1 MEVEKAEHEKE
12 TETEHANS
20 FSGGCDIC
28 QQLIDRYTKSTAP
41 QHRHLIATAM
51 AMRSILTTESLPL
64 TPAAYFAATITAV
77 ENASSASQTLDSTAV
92 AALLSFLA
100 IVLPL
105 VPPQGI
111 AATKAIE
118 AMQVLVSLQAR
129 EKEGLAMFTVRAA
142 VKCLGTLVGF
152 CDLEDWG
159 SVKFGFETLLKFSVD
174 RRPKVRRSSHDCLE
188 KVFKTIQCSTV
199 IKEASKVVLSM
210 LKNYMPLAIGLS
222 SSTVGTNDDILSKPQ
237 NLEVLHMLNVL
248 KLTVPF
254 LSVKVKAKVLSQV
267 HKLFSSQFSALTRHI
282 LKIIEACFET
292 SRVHVIAP
300 ETEKI
305 LVSLSSYVSLGDK
318 IPLDTVMAAANL
330 LKRSLNILRD
340 GESSSYVKNL
350 PLVCNSLAG
359 LLTSEA
365 STAAHASVILKQL
378 INDHVDQASLVI
390 DDGGQEKVE
399 ASEVKSICSI
409 FENCLSTCDG
419 NPNEHILA
427 VISALFLK
435 LGGISYYYMKSIL
448 AKLADLMTLASGS
461 KSITHHLRNCIGSA
475 VIAMG
480 PERIL
485 TLVPIS
491 INAHDFSCVNIW
503 LVPILRSYVVGAS
516 LKYYL
521 EHIVPLAKSFQHA
534 SCKVE
539 SSTIGQDLQ
548 SHAHALWGLLPAFC
562 RHPTDMYRNFK
573 PLAEVFIKFLKE
585 DSFMHDNV
593 ALALQVLVNQNKSA
607 LNPKIDA
614 DESYAVR
621 DSPIEFG
628 SIPTYSKKTATKN
641 IKALVSYSTELLQ
654 TLTDLF
660 IDSSPKRRSYLK
672 DAIGCLA
679 SISDSSITKKIFI
692 SLLERF
698 QFIDGRGEFG
708 KVESQNELVDT
719 EQRMEK
725 DAQRYMIMELASSL
739 VEGAKEDLIDLI
751 YRFVKHS
758 FQATDGIE
766 SHEACYTLSKMI
778 KEHDWFC
785 SSRFVDVIDLLFGLK
800 SPVDIATLR
809 SRFDCYHLLMVHAL
823 KINSEEENTKAF
835 LILNE
840 IILTLKDAKDEETRK
855 AAYDILLKISSS
867 LRDTPCISSDSPY
880 QKLLSMIMGYL
891 SGASPHIKSGAVSVL
906 SVLIYKD
913 TDICLSM
920 PDLVPS
926 LLSLLQGKSVEV
938 IKAVLGFVKVLVSCL
953 QAKDLQSL
961 LSDVVNGV
969 LPWSSVSRNHFRS
982 KVTII
987 MEIILRKCGFPSV
1000 ELVTPEKYRKF
1011 IKSVAENRHNKTG
1024 SENAAVTETERR
1036 QQKRKSKESGTTT
1049 EKIRFMK
1056 HTKRKEKKLKTN
1068 NLPSTNEPG
1077 MSIRGGDGRRQD
1089 FRSKHASRKI
1099 SVNGQTERYRNANRR
1114 NFKEGPTFGGKKK
1127 MRTDKKHEASVHR
1140 PALASK
1146 LHKHKKIG
1154 KS

>member
-1 MEVEKAEHEKE
+1 MK
-12 TETEHANS
+12 
-20 FSGGCDIC
+20 SG
-28 QQLIDRYTKSTAP
+28 
-41 QHRHLIATAM
+41 
-51 AMRSILTTESLPL
+51 
-64 TPAAYFAATITAV
+64 V
-77 ENASSASQTLDSTAV
+77 
-92 AALLSFLA
+92 
-100 IVLPL
+100 VL
-105 VPPQGI
+105 
-111 AATKAIE
+111 E
-118 AMQVLVSLQAR
+118 
-129 EKEGLAMFTVRAA
+129 
-142 VKCLGTLVGF
+142 
-152 CDLEDWG
+152 
-159 SVKFGFETLLKFSVD
+159 
-174 RRPKVRRSSHDCLE
+174 VRRSSHDCLE

-679 SISDSSITKKIFI
+679 SITDSSITKKIFI

-880 QKLLSMIMGYL
+880 QKLLSM
-891 SGASPHIKSGAVSVL
+891 
-906 SVLIYKD
+906 
-913 TDICLSM
+913 
-920 PDLVPS
+920 
-926 LLSLLQGKSVEV
+926 
-938 IKAVLGFVKVLVSCL
+938 AVLGFVKVLVSCL

-1036 QQKRKSKESGTTT
+1036 HQKRKSKESGTTT